1 MVSGLVAHPVRI
13 GKIALQPFSCCE
25 PRCSGL
31 SRRLAKI
38 VSDIQCWE
46 SRQVR
51 RYKMVM
57 QAMSR
62 YAIPD

>member
-38 VSDIQCWE
+38 VS
-46 SRQVR
+46 
-51 RYKMVM
+51 
-57 QAMSR
+57 AMSR